1 MREFHVESVCEMYR
15 RVSTER
21 ASGAGISF
29 GGEASSADVGN
40 KLLEASMALML
51 SDKRRLGSR
60 GLLSKSI

>member
-1 MREFHVESVCEMYR
+1 MYR

-29 GGEASSADVGN
+29 GGREASADVGN
-40 KLLEASMALML
+40 KLLEELMVLML

-60 GLLSKSI
+60 GLSKSI

>member
-1 MREFHVESVCEMYR
+1 MREFHAESVCEMYR

-29 GGEASSADVGN
+29 GGREASADVGN
-40 KLLEASMALML
+40 KLLEELMVLML

-60 GLLSKSI
+60 GLSKSI